1 VVAEADDDGDMYAS
15 MSSTSSSY
23 ADGGAPSSDQLSC
36 ISLLKNYCS
45 NGLSPSIATVQPQ

>member
-1 VVAEADDDGDMYAS
+1 VVAGADDDGDMYAC
-15 MSSTSSSY
+15 MCSTSSSY